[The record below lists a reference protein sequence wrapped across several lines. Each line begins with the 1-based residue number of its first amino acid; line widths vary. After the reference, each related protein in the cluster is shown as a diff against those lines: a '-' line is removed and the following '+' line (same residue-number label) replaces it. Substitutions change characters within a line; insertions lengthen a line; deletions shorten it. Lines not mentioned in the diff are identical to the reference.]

1 MLLALALA
9 MVGCAT
15 RDRLCVVAGECGPQ
29 AICVAGRCQIQKS
42 TPAILE
48 TTDGGLAAVRRAVF
62 PPTDI
67 AFLAPSLPAPEGSVP
82 SVVVLGKDDSAKLL
96 LRFDAAIGDAKVLE
110 AYLILPRADGV
121 DVDPTPVSL
130 HVLRIVDPW
139 DSRSIRWALQPRTQD
154 VGSPATV
161 VTGSGRPAIRLDVRE
176 LVTRWP
182 RREKDDQGL
191 AVVAS
196 STSATGMAFA
206 LNGGNGD
213 IALEVYLKD
222 ISP

>member
-1 MLLALALA
+1 MLAIVAS
-9 MVGCAT
+9 GCAT

-29 AICVAGRCQIQKS
+29 AICVAGRCQIAKG

-62 PPTDI
+62 APTDI
-67 AFLAPSLPAPEGSVP
+67 AFLSPSLRAPEGSVP
-82 SVVVLGKDDSAKLL
+82 SVIVLGKDESAKLL
-96 LRFDAAIGDAKVLE
+96 LRFDAPIGEAKVLE
-110 AYLILPRADGV
+110 AYLLLPRADAV

-130 HVLRIVDPW
+130 HVLRIIDPW
-139 DSRSIRWALQPRTQD
+139 DSRSIQWSLQPRTQD

-161 VTGSGRPAIRLDVRE
+161 VTGSGRPAIRLDVRD
-176 LVTRWP
+176 LVARWP

-206 LNGGNGD
+206 LNGGAGE

-222 ISP
+222 SQ